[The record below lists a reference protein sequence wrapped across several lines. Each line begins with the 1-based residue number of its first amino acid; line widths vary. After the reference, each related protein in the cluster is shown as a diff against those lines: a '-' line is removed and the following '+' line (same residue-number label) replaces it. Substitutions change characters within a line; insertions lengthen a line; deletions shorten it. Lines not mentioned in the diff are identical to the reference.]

1 MRAVFLDSLTLGTD
15 IDLTP
20 LTNDGNQW
28 QLYSSTEPSQVASRI
43 EDAEIVV
50 SNKVV
55 ISEDLIANS
64 QNLKFIAVPATGT
77 NNIPLLAA
85 KNAGIPVSNCTAY
98 GTPSVAQHVFTL
110 MLALSTKLIEYNH
123 AVLRGD
129 WGKSSMFCLLDY
141 PIAELSGKTLGIVGY
156 GELGQGVARIARA
169 FDMTV
174 LIANRPG
181 QDKIT
186 EGRIPLNELLPM
198 VDVLSL
204 NCPLTAETSN
214 LISSTEL
221 ALMKKE
227 ALLINCARGGIV
239 NEDDLASAL
248 KNGIIGGAGVDVLL
262 EEPPRNG
269 NVLLDHEIPN
279 LIVTPH
285 SAWGSRE
292 ARQRIVGLTAK
303 NIKSFLIGEGRS
315 IVNDVNPAQRGH

>member
-1 MRAVFLDSLTLGTD
+1 MRAVFLDSLTLGSD

-20 LTNDGNQW
+20 LTSDGNTW
-28 QLYSSTEPSQVASRI
+28 QLYPSTEPSQVASRI
-43 EDAEIVV
+43 KDAEIVI
-50 SNKVV
+50 SNKVA
-55 ISEDLIANS
+55 ISEELITTN
-64 QNLKFIAVPATGT
+64 QTLKFISVPATGT

-98 GTPSVAQHVFTL
+98 GTPSVAQHVFSL
-110 MLALSTKLIEYNH
+110 MLALSTKLIEYNR

-141 PIAELSGKTLGIVGY
+141 PIMELSGKTLGIVGY
-156 GELGQGVARIARA
+156 GELGQGVARMAKA

-181 QDKIT
+181 RDHVTQ
-186 EGRIPLNELLPM
+186 GRIPLNELLPM

-204 NCPLTAETSN
+204 NCPLTAQTNN
-214 LISSTEL
+214 LITRNEL
-221 ALMKKE
+221 ALMQKH
-227 ALLINCARGGIV
+227 ALLINCARGGVV
-239 NEDDLASAL
+239 NENDLVSAL
-248 KNGIIGGAGVDVLL
+248 KNGVIGGAGVDVLI

-269 NVLLDHEIPN
+269 NVLLNPEIPN

-292 ARQRIVGLTAK
+292 ARQRIVDLTAK
-303 NIKSFLIGEGRS
+303 NIQSFLNGEGRS
-315 IVNDVNPAQRGH
+315 IVNEVSLGKRSL